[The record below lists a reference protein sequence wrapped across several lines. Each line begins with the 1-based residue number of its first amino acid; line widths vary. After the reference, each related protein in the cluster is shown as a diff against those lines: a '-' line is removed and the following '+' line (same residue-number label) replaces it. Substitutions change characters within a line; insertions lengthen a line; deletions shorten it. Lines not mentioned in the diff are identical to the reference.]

1 MGLGTFWGVSAGAG
15 DPEWLTLK
23 AVRILQAAKWVAC
36 PQNADGQPGLAYQI
50 VRPWLRPE
58 QTLLPLH
65 LPFVLQPELLQGAWE
80 AAAEQLAPPLERGED
95 VVFVCEGDVGL
106 YSTFAYLA
114 QALRQRLPDVLIQAI
129 PGVSSPLAAAAAL
142 GSPLALGPEKLAILP
157 ALFALAELEEACA
170 WADVVVLMKVASVYP
185 QVWQWLAERGWL
197 QQASLVVWAGWPQ
210 QALFPTLDGLADYRP
225 PYFSLLI
232 LWPRNCS
239 SLRLACLPKSFQ
251 KVGSSLG
258 EKWDLGGAREEK

>member
-1 MGLGTFWGVSAGAG
+1 MGLGTFWGISAGAG

-23 AVRILQAAKWVAC
+23 ATRILGAVRWVAC
-36 PQNADGQPGLAYQI
+36 PQNAAGQPGLAYQI

-65 LPFVLQPELLQGAWE
+65 LPFVTQVELLQAAWQ

-95 VVFVCEGDVGL
+95 VAFVCEGDVGL
-106 YSTFAYLA
+106 YSTFAYLS
-114 QALRQRLPDVLIQAI
+114 QALRQRIPDLPIQAI
-129 PGVSSPLAAAAAL
+129 PGVCSPLAAAVAL
-142 GSPLALGPEKLAILP
+142 GSPLVLGSEKLAILP

-197 QQASLVVWAGWPQ
+197 RQASLVVWAGWPQ
-210 QALFPTLDGLADYRP
+210 QAIFPTLEGLASYQP

-232 LWPRNCS
+232 LRCESRN
-239 SLRLACLPKSFQ
+239 
-251 KVGSSLG
+251 
-258 EKWDLGGAREEK
+258 